1 MKEIE
6 ITGSLQ
12 TKKNIYFAVF
22 SYKKDGKWTNKWF
35 STKVKAERGNKRKA
49 EIEFNKLKTKF
60 QEELNSSTL
69 DTIED
74 MLFID
79 FMKKWLKIIK
89 SSVEQTTYMGY
100 SKLIN
105 GRMSKYFEGKNITVK
120 NIKPKDIQEFY
131 QYLEEYKLSR
141 K

>member
-12 TKKNIYFAVF
+12 IKKNIYFAVF

-35 STKVKAERGNKRKA
+35 STKVKAIRGNKRKA
-49 EIEFNKLKTKF
+49 EIEFDKLKIQF
-60 QEELNSSTL
+60 QEDLNSTTL
-69 DTIED
+69 DTTED

-79 FMKKWLKIIK
+79 FMKKWHKMIK

-100 SKLIN
+100 GKLIN
-105 GRMSKYFEGKNITVK
+105 GRMSDYFKGKDITVN

-131 QYLEEYKLSR
+131 QYLVDKGLSR
-141 K
+141 

>member
-12 TKKNIYFAVF
+12 IKKNIYFAVF

-35 STKVKAERGNKRKA
+35 STKVKAIRGNKRKA
-49 EIEFNKLKTKF
+49 EIEFDKLKIQF
-60 QEELNSSTL
+60 QEDLNSTTL
-69 DTIED
+69 DTTED

-79 FMKKWLKIIK
+79 FMKKWLKMIK

-100 SKLIN
+100 GKLID
-105 GRMSKYFEGKNITVK
+105 GRMSDYFKGKDITVK

-131 QYLEEYKLSR
+131 QYLVDKGLSR
-141 K
+141 